1 MESRTKII
9 INGLIGNNKITAVII
24 PKCKINEEYLNK
36 NKENPHQ
43 NWRVSKVIDGF
54 IISET
59 KENDTW
65 KITKIQALNTFRDT

>member
-1 MESRTKII
+1 
-9 INGLIGNNKITAVII
+9 
-24 PKCKINEEYLNK
+24 